1 MHDTEMTETVR
12 ATLRALVDATL
23 TAALAACAERG
34 APLEMLLDRAWT
46 WSAAQSVSCV
56 GSKRT
61 AASLRQMAGRV
72 EGGLFAHL
80 DAPANKAR
88 H

>member
-1 MHDTEMTETVR
+1 MHETELTEAAR
-12 ATLRALVDATL
+12 ETLRALVDATL
-23 TAALAACAERG
+23 TAALTACAERG
-34 APLEMLLDRAWT
+34 APVELILDRVWT
-46 WSAAQSVSCV
+46 YAAAQSASCV

-61 AASLRQMAGRV
+61 AVSMRQRASRV